1 MSKFTS
7 FDYRFFGTFKV
18 ESPSRWHLVYYKE
31 VFLFKFILSIIFL
44 GTAGAAFAS
53 KCAGLPPEQMLRCFA
68 TEQNAQ
74 GTQNLSPQQRL
85 SNKLGPQRTAG
96 CSLVSARYVGMLL
109 NAKPGT
115 DEAGYK
121 EFFMGSMRVFG
132 GISRL
137 QGESNV
143 TPHMN
148 AMRDQVKSASLES
161 LQRYFNSNCDHDELQ
176 VLIRSGWK

>member
-1 MSKFTS
+1 ML
-7 FDYRFFGTFKV
+7 RI
-18 ESPSRWHLVYYKE
+18 LL
-31 VFLFKFILSIIFL
+31 VFLIIQVS
-44 GTAGAAFAS
+44 GPVFAS
-53 KCAGLPPEQMLRCFA
+53 KCVGLPPEQMLRCFA

-74 GTQNLSPQQRL
+74 GTQNMSPQQRL

-143 TPHMN
+143 SPHMN
-148 AMRDQVKSASLES
+148 AMKEQVKSASLES
-161 LQRYFNSNCDHDELQ
+161 LQRYFNSNCDHEELQ